1 MLILG
6 IELTWFDLLYL
17 RDHDPTFDRVLTSW
31 LTRTRR
37 KEAQTLPLTSRKTK
51 VVMYSAFCRMFFWPE
66 LSKPC
71 CLPNVE
77 KKFTAKFWKKHQ

>member
-1 MLILG
+1 MGRMLILG

-37 KEAQTLPLTSRKTK
+37 KEAQKLPLTIEKTRENLLQDT
-51 VVMYSAFCRMFFWPE
+51 VILCRLPKHTAR
-66 LSKPC
+66 L
-71 CLPNVE
+71 CLCQNTP
-77 KKFTAKFWKKHQ
+77 HC